1 MPTPLRYLEAH
12 PPAGRRVAGT
22 VVLLHAFPLNAR
34 MWEPQ
39 LALSA
44 QGWRIIAPQLKG
56 MDGGHGE
63 HPQSSFDDIAGSLVD
78 LLDALHVERA
88 VIGGVSMGGYQA
100 FALYRWAKRYF
111 TGLILAD
118 TRADA
123 DTPQAADGRRQ
134 MLALL
139 AEQGPAA
146 VADAM
151 IPRLLGDTTR
161 RTRPDLVAS
170 VRALVLA
177 NPADAIAG
185 ALTAIMNRA
194 DSTPLLAKIDCPVLV
209 MVGDED
215 VVTPPALSVQMHE
228 ALHGSELVAIPAS
241 GHLSNLEQPE
251 AFNGALARF
260 LSRVA

>member
-1 MPTPLRYLEAH
+1 MSTTLRYLEAR
-12 PPAGRRVAGT
+12 PPAGQRVAGT

-39 LALSA
+39 RGLAA

-63 HPQSSFDDIAGSLVD
+63 TAQSTFDDIAGSLVD
-78 LLDALHVERA
+78 LLDALHVESA

-111 TGLILAD
+111 KGLVLAD

-123 DTPQAADGRRQ
+123 DTPQAVDGRRQ

-139 AEQGPAA
+139 SDKGPAA

-151 IPRLLGDTTR
+151 IPRLLGETTR
-161 RTRPDLVAS
+161 RARPDLVAS
-170 VRALVLA
+170 VRAMVLA
-177 NPADAIAG
+177 NPPEAIAG
-185 ALTAIMNRA
+185 ALRAIMNRA

-215 VVTPPALSVQMHE
+215 VVTPPALSAQMHD
-228 ALHGSELVAIPAS
+228 ALHGSELVTIPAS
-241 GHLSNLEQPE
+241 GHLSNLEQPD
-251 AFNGALARF
+251 AFNAALARF
-260 LSRVA
+260 LSRVL